1 MLTTHFWWLED
12 YFIYVNAILPE
23 HLPQYCQDRP
33 QHLSPPPAS
42 TGKQLLYLHWSFP
55 VTNVNRQPIK
65 ETREMG
71 AHRGKTES
79 K

>member
-1 MLTTHFWWLED
+1 MTDDD
-12 YFIYVNAILPE
+12 YPCLVLSEQPFIYDNALLPE
-23 HLPQYCQDRP
+23 HLPPHFEGRP

-42 TGKQLLYLHWSFP
+42 TGKQQHYLCWSFP

-71 AHRGKTES
+71 GTQG
-79 K
+79 